1 MREKVLAPDFLEG
14 NFLSAEHRVPV
25 TLLKTNACSPLA
37 TNAIR
42 NNIWDNFSSETYKQL
57 PSVGSIGV
65 VDPITGEPKT
75 YDLPGGGRGFTRPAS
90 LISLWS
96 TAPFLLNNSM
106 GKSSEAKNDKYKYDY
121 NPEPSVERRMEY
133 FEDGITKMLWPERR
147 DKDLFL
153 HDHGVI
159 DRTTE
164 ISYLRI
170 SPGYVPEGLQSWG
183 KWLLPSVFKKTGLE
197 GAASSGENTRV
208 EDGGIEI
215 GPIPKGTPVG
225 LLANLMVRPEEKDL
239 WGRLKHDR
247 KVLHLLLEINKD
259 LKKLP
264 PNPTNEDAERI
275 LKPLAA
281 QLMELSKCP
290 DYVVNRGHYFGT
302 GYDQEPALSDEDK
315 KDLIEFLKTF

>member
-1 MREKVLAPDFLEG
+1 MEMTRRG
-14 NFLSAEHRVPV
+14 
-25 TLLKTNACSPLA
+25 LLKA
-37 TNAIR
+37 T
-42 NNIWDNFSSETYKQL
+42 T
-57 PSVGSIGV
+57 IGTTFALGLNV
-65 VDPITGEPKT
+65 PKARAE
-75 YDLPGGGRGFTRPAS
+75 LRA
-90 LISLWS
+90 
-96 TAPFLLNNSM
+96 M
-106 GKSSEAKNDKYKYDY
+106 K
-121 NPEPSVERRMEY
+121 
-133 FEDGITKMLWPERR
+133 
-147 DKDLFL
+147 
-153 HDHGVI
+153 I

-164 ISYLRI
+164 TSYLRI

-183 KWLLPSVFKKTGLE
+183 KWLLPGVFKKSGLE
-197 GAASSGENTRV
+197 GTDSSGENTRV

-259 LKKLP
+259 LKQLP

-302 GYDQEPALSDEDK
+302 GYDQETALSDEDK